1 MRNPYQVLGVSESAS
16 MDEVKKA
23 YRKLSRIY
31 HPDANINNPNKDQA
45 EAKFKEIQAAY
56 QQIVDEKEHG
66 GSRSS
71 YSQGSSYGQSSSYG
85 QGSSQGGYYQGGS
98 QQRQSYGGFEDFFGG
113 FGYGGYNN
121 RSDYQQDSN
130 DSTLMQAAANYL
142 RNGYYKEA
150 WNVLNNVPVA
160 ERNAKWYYYSAQ
172 ANAGTGNNIT
182 AQEHAQK
189 AVQMEPNN
197 YVYQEL
203 LRKLQSGESWYTQRG
218 STYGRPTS
226 GLQNCCCELML
237 LNCLCGGGCMPC
249 FCI

>member
-1 MRNPYQVLGVSESAS
+1 MRNPYQILGVSETAS
-16 MDEVKKA
+16 MDDVKKA

-71 YSQGSSYGQSSSYG
+71 YQGSYGQS
-85 QGSSQGGYYQGGS
+85 QNGSNQGGY
-98 QQRQSYGGFEDFFGG
+98 QQYYGGFEEFFGG
-113 FGYGGYNN
+113 FGGFNGQTQY
-121 RSDYQQDSN
+121 RQEST

-142 RNGYYKEA
+142 RNGYYREA
-150 WNVLNNVPVA
+150 LNVLNNVPAA

-172 ANAGTGNNIT
+172 ANAGSGNNIT
-182 AQEHAQK
+182 AREHAQM
-189 AVQMEPNN
+189 AVQMEPEN

-203 LRKLQSGESWYTQRG
+203 LRRLQSGETWYAQRG
-218 STYGRPTS
+218 RTYGRTGS
-226 GLQNCCCELML
+226 GLSNCCCELMAL
-237 LNCLCGGGCMPC
+237 QCLCGGGCVPC
-249 FCI
+249 FCYI

>member
-1 MRNPYQVLGVSESAS
+1 MRNPYQILGVSETAS

-66 GSRSS
+66 GSRSTYNS
-71 YSQGSSYGQSSSYG
+71 GSGQSGSQGS
-85 QGSSQGGYYQGGS
+85 YQ
-98 QQRQSYGGFEDFFGG
+98 QSYGGFEDFFGG
-113 FGYGGYNN
+113 FGGFNGQSQY
-121 RSDYQQDSN
+121 RQEST

-150 WNVLNNVPVA
+150 LNVLNNVPTA
-160 ERNAKWYYYSAQ
+160 ERNGKWYYYSAQ

-182 AQEHAQK
+182 AQEHAK
-189 AVQMEPNN
+189 TAVQLEPNN

-203 LRKLQSGESWYTQRG
+203 LRRLQSGEAWYTQRG
-218 STYGRPTS
+218 GMYGRPTG
-226 GLQNCCCELML
+226 GLHNCCCELML
-237 LNCLCGGGCMPC
+237 LQCLCGGGCVPC
-249 FCI
+249 FCCV

>member
-1 MRNPYQVLGVSESAS
+1 MRNPYQILGVPETAS

-31 HPDANINNPNKDQA
+31 HPDANINNPNKEQA

-66 GSRSS
+66 GSRAG
-71 YSQGSSYGQSSSYG
+71 YGSSGSYG
-85 QGSSQGGYYQGGS
+85 QGDYSQGG
-98 QQRQSYGGFEDFFGG
+98 QRQQSYGGFEDFFGG
-113 FGYGGYNN
+113 FGGFNGYGG
-121 RSDYQQDSN
+121 RSEYRQESQ

-150 WNVLNNVPVA
+150 WNVLNNVPTA

-189 AVQMEPNN
+189 AVQLEPNN

-203 LRKLQSGESWYTQRG
+203 LRKLQSGERWYTQRG
-218 STYGRPTS
+218 GAYGRPAGGMQS
-226 GLQNCCCELML
+226 CCCECVL
-237 LNCLCGGGCMPC
+237 LQCLCSSGIYPC
-249 FCI
+249 LCCI

>member
-1 MRNPYQVLGVSESAS
+1 MNNPYQVLGVSETAS

-66 GSRSS
+66 GSRSA
-71 YSQGSSYGQSSSYG
+71 YSSGSGQRSQQQQSYG
-85 QGSSQGGYYQGGS
+85 
-98 QQRQSYGGFEDFFGG
+98 YGGFEDFFGG
-113 FGYGGYNN
+113 FGGY
-121 RSDYQQDSN
+121 SN
-130 DSTLMQAAANYL
+130 GQSSQYRQESTDSTMMQAAANYL

-150 WNVLNNVPVA
+150 WNVLNNVPVS

-197 YVYQEL
+197 YVYQDF
-203 LRKLQSGESWYTQRG
+203 LRRLQSGENWYTQRG
-218 STYGRPTS
+218 SSYGRPTS

-237 LNCLCGGGCMPC
+237 LQCLCGGGCIPC
-249 FCI
+249 YCV

>member
-1 MRNPYQVLGVSESAS
+1 MRNPYQILGVSENAS

-71 YSQGSSYGQSSSYG
+71 YGNGSGYGQNSGYG
-85 QGSSQGGYYQGGS
+85 NQGGGYNQGGY
-98 QQRQSYGGFEDFFGG
+98 QRQSYGGFEEFFGG
-113 FGYGGYNN
+113 FGGFGG
-121 RSDYQQDSN
+121 RSEYRQESQ

-142 RNGYYKEA
+142 RNGYYREA
-150 WNVLNNVPVA
+150 LNVLENVPGA
-160 ERNAKWYYYSAQ
+160 ERNAKWYFYSAQ
-172 ANAGTGNNIT
+172 ANAGIGNNIT
-182 AQEHAQK
+182 AQEHARV

-203 LRKLQSGESWYTQRG
+203 LRRLQSGENWYAGQGTR
-218 STYGRPTS
+218 YGRS
-226 GLQNCCCELML
+226 GSSTGSCCWQCLMWNLFCNCCC
-237 LNCLCGGGCMPC
+237 
-249 FCI
+249 

>member
-1 MRNPYQVLGVSESAS
+1 MRNPYQILGVSETAS

-31 HPDANINNPNKDQA
+31 HPDANVNNPNKDQA

-56 QQIVDEKEHG
+56 QQIVNEKEHG

-71 YSQGSSYGQSSSYG
+71 YGGDYGQSGYEQRNTSG
-85 QGSSQGGYYQGGS
+85 QGSYKQY
-98 QQRQSYGGFEDFFGG
+98 YGGFEDFFGG
-113 FGYGGYNN
+113 FGFGGQY
-121 RSDYQQDSN
+121 RQEST

-142 RNGYYKEA
+142 RNGYYREA
-150 WNVLNNVPVA
+150 LNVLNNVPMA

-182 AQEHAQK
+182 AQEHART
-189 AVQMEPNN
+189 AVQLEPNN

-203 LRKLQSGESWYTQRG
+203 LRRMQSGENWYTQRG
-218 STYGRPTS
+218 STYGRSS
-226 GLQNCCCELML
+226 GGFNSFCCECLMFNLLCNCCC
-237 LNCLCGGGCMPC
+237 
-249 FCI
+249 

>member
-1 MRNPYQVLGVSESAS
+1 MRNPYQILGVSETAS

-23 YRKLSRIY
+23 YRKLSRVY

-66 GSRSS
+66 GSRST
-71 YSQGSSYGQSSSYG
+71 YGGSAGQSGYGQSSTSG
-85 QGSSQGGYYQGGS
+85 QGNYQ
-98 QQRQSYGGFEDFFGG
+98 QQYYGGFEDFFGG
-113 FGYGGYNN
+113 FGFGGQ
-121 RSDYQQDSN
+121 SQQYRQEST

-150 WNVLNNVPVA
+150 WNVLNNVPTA
-160 ERNAKWYYYSAQ
+160 ERTAKWYYYSAQ

-182 AQEHAQK
+182 AQEHART

-203 LRKLQSGESWYTQRG
+203 LRKLQSGETWYTQRG
-218 STYGRPTS
+218 GAYGRPS
-226 GLQNCCCELML
+226 GGIHNCCCELML
-237 LNCLCGGGCMPC
+237 LQCMCGGGCVPC
-249 FCI
+249 CWF